1 MTPFIK
7 AWQFN
12 DYKIQIFLIRFV
24 NRKIFSTVF
33 LDMNYGK
40 VPPDH
45 KNFQI
50 FANLFYNLLVKKNVA
65 SILDRQLIFLIPTL
79 KGLMSLYS

>member
-1 MTPFIK
+1 
-7 AWQFN
+7 
-12 DYKIQIFLIRFV
+12 
-24 NRKIFSTVF
+24 
-33 LDMNYGK
+33 MNYGK

-65 SILDRQLIFLIPTL
+65 SILDQQLIFLIPTL
-79 KGLMSLYS
+79 KGLMSLYSWISGKEKRLFGTYIESRDWSPKLRLSGHFSPTT